1 MKHLLILTL
10 LLLFSMNC
18 HHARVRLDNE
28 SGGTK
33 GEVKTL
39 QHKFWLGGFFPRKVE
54 VDATQIC
61 PSGVYEIDQLLYMER
76 CCFNSINSWYLCSKN
91 FKDYLQLT
99 KRRFL

>member
-10 LLLFSMNC
+10 LLSFSMNC

-61 PSGVYEIDQLLYMER
+61 PSGVYEIDQFYTWKVAVLT
-76 CCFNSINSWYLCSKN
+76 
-91 FKDYLQLT
+91 QLT
-99 KRRFL
+99 LGIYVPRTLKITCN

>member
-1 MKHLLILTL
+1 MKQLLILTM

-61 PSGVYEIDQLLYMER
+61 PCFLVVSSSGCGYRGALWSR
-76 CCFNSINSWYLCSKN
+76 
-91 FKDYLQLT
+91 
-99 KRRFL
+99 